1 MAEKRKAKKKKG
13 KNENVKEKKK
23 AISKKT
29 NMKAEEKKEKK
40 EKGLSPNQEAFCL
53 AYSASGNAT
62 EAYKIAGYNV
72 KDDKSAAAS
81 SARLLRNVNIQRRL
95 GEIAQEVNS
104 KKIMDI
110 KEIQERLSEIGRQE
124 ATEEYITMDGMRMS
138 KHVSA
143 KEALKAMELLGKMQ
157 GAFLDR
163 SQVELSGTI
172 PVVIRDDI

>member
-1 MAEKRKAKKKKG
+1 MADKRVKKKG
-13 KNENVKEKKK
+13 KKEKGKEQKK
-23 AISKKT
+23 KVIPKKVQ
-29 NMKAEEKKEKK
+29 NQ

-62 EAYKIAGYNV
+62 EAYKKAGYKAKNENT
-72 KDDKSAAAS
+72 AAAA

-95 GEIAQEVNS
+95 GEIAQEVKS

-110 KEIQERLSEIGRQE
+110 TEIQERLSEIGRQE
-124 ATEEYITMDGMRMS
+124 STEEYITMDGMRMS
-138 KHVSA
+138 KHVAA

-163 SQVELSGTI
+163 SQVELSGAI
-172 PVVIRDDI
+172 PIVIRDDI

>member
-23 AISKKT
+23 AISKKP
-29 NMKAEEKKEKK
+29 NMKAKEKR
-40 EKGLSPNQEAFCL
+40 EKSLSPNQEAFCL

-62 EAYKIAGYNV
+62 EAYKIAGYKV
-72 KDDKSAAAS
+72 KDDNSAAAA

-95 GEIAQEVNS
+95 GEIAQEVKS

-110 KEIQERLSEIGRQE
+110 TEIQERLSEIGRQE
-124 ATEEYITMDGMRMS
+124 STEEYITMDGMRMS
-138 KHVSA
+138 KHVAA

-163 SQVELSGTI
+163 SQVELSGAI

>member
-29 NMKAEEKKEKK
+29 NMKAEEKKEK
-40 EKGLSPNQEAFCL
+40 GLSPNQEAFCL

-72 KDDKSAAAS
+72 KDDNSAAAS

-104 KKIMDI
+104 KKIMDT

-124 ATEEYITMDGMRMS
+124 ATEEYITMDGMIMS

-163 SQVELSGTI
+163 SQVELSGAI